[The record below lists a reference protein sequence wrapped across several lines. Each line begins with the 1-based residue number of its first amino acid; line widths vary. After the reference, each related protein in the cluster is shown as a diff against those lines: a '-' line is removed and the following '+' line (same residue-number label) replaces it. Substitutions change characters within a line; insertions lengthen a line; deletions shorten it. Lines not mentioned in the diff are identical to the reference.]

1 MKKKMENQ
9 THIEGLLYEHKLE
22 KRVTG
27 ENSKNPGTTYI
38 NGTLDIATDDAITNI
53 VSIHFTYVTPTTKT
67 GNANATFNTL

>member
-1 MKKKMENQ
+1 MKKKMENT

-27 ENSKNPGTTYI
+27 ENSKNPGTEYI

-53 VSIHFTYVTPTTKT
+53 VSIHFTCNSKDKEW
-67 GNANATFNTL
+67 FN